1 METVLDHIVIVAPN
15 LTSGATYILNTL
27 GVELQQGGTHTR
39 MATHNLLLRL
49 DETSYLEVIA
59 PCHTGPLPSRPRWF
73 ELDQMTPDT
82 QPHLR
87 TWVVRTEDIEFSRSY
102 CATLFGEVEQ
112 MSRGKLC
119 WLITVPGDGSLPMD
133 GVAPS
138 LIEWKSKPHP
148 AFTLKDMGCS
158 LRNLD
163 LFHPCPILIKE
174 LLAGIRLTTKVN
186 LHQIPINMHPHLV
199 AQIQTPR
206 GLFTL
211 D

>member
-1 METVLDHIVIVAPN
+1 METVLDHIVVVAPH
-15 LTSGATYILNTL
+15 LACGAAYILDTL
-27 GVELQQGGTHTR
+27 GVELQQGGTHPR

-59 PCHTGPLPSRPRWF
+59 PCHTGPQPSRPRWF
-73 ELDQMTPDT
+73 ELDKITPET

-87 TWVVRTEDIEFSRSY
+87 TWVVRTEDIESSRSR
-102 CATLFGEVEQ
+102 CASLLGEIEH
-112 MSRGKLC
+112 MSRGNHS
-119 WLITVPGDGSLPMD
+119 WLITVSADGSLPMD

-138 LIEWKSKPHP
+138 LIEWKSTPHP
-148 AFTLKDMGCS
+148 ASTLKDMGCS

-163 LFHPCPILIKE
+163 VFHPYPMHVKE
-174 LLAGIRLTTKVN
+174 LLAGIRLATKVHI
-186 LHQIPINMHPHLV
+186 HQIPINMHPHLV

-206 GLFTL
+206 GVFRL

>member
-1 METVLDHIVIVAPN
+1 METVLDHIVIVAPD
-15 LTSGATYILNTL
+15 LTSGAAYIFNTL
-27 GVELQQGGTHTR
+27 GVELQQGGTHPR

-59 PCHTGPLPSRPRWF
+59 PCYSGPRPSRPRWF
-73 ELDQMTPDT
+73 ELDQMAPET

-87 TWVVRTEDIEFSRSY
+87 TWVVRTEDIESTRICCES
-102 CATLFGEVEQ
+102 LLGEVEH
-112 MSRGKLC
+112 MSRGNLS
-119 WLITVPGDGSLPMD
+119 WLITVPADGSLPMN

-148 AFTLKDMGCS
+148 ASTLKDMGCS

-163 LFHPCPILIKE
+163 VFHPSPVLVKE

-186 LHQIPINMHPHLV
+186 IHQIPKNTHPHLV
-199 AQIQTPR
+199 AQIQTPL

>member
-1 METVLDHIVIVAPN
+1 METVLDHIVIAAPN
-15 LTSGATYILNTL
+15 LTSGAAYILNTL
-27 GVELQQGGTHTR
+27 GVELQQGGTHPR

-59 PCHTGPLPSRPRWF
+59 PCHTGPQPSRPRWF
-73 ELDQMTPDT
+73 ELDQMAAET

-87 TWVVRTEDIEFSRSY
+87 TWVVRTEDIESTRSY
-102 CATLFGEVEQ
+102 CAALFGEVEH
-112 MSRGKLC
+112 MSRGQLS
-119 WLITVPGDGSLPMD
+119 WLITVPEDGSLPMN
-133 GVAPS
+133 GAVPS

-148 AFTLKDMGCS
+148 AFTLKDRGCS

-163 LFHPCPILIKE
+163 VFHPYPILVKE
-174 LLAGIRLTTKVN
+174 LLAGIRLSAQVN
-186 LHQIPINMHPHLV
+186 IHQLPINTHPRLV